1 MSNLYNSWFV
11 CMYACITCTIYTD
24 LCRYYELHNSIC
36 DINFQSPVSD
46 ICKKKKTSETD
57 KNNIFLFSCWL
68 KFDKPVTYTMLRK
81 IFVYALI
88 YAVVVFTF
96 TNASLNS
103 GNTITKYQLAN
114 TNNTVPDRWKI
125 VIGYYMYQYCI
136 YVGNSGTY
144 NLELWFSNH

>member
-1 MSNLYNSWFV
+1 MLVLRYIPICVDITNFITVYATSTFSHQSLTFV
-11 CMYACITCTIYTD
+11 
-24 LCRYYELHNSIC
+24 
-36 DINFQSPVSD
+36 
-46 ICKKKKTSETD
+46 KKKTSEND